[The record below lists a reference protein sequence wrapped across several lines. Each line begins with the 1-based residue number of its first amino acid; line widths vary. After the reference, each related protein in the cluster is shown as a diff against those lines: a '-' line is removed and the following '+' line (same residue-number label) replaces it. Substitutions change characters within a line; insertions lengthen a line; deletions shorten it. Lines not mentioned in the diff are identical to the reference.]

1 MSAMTLQADPIH
13 QQVKTLNSEPANT
26 QHSPILKKFASLSLI
41 GALITGALLWVD
53 PRTLSGEPVWL
64 KPLKFFIS
72 MSVFTFTLD
81 WGLSHAQERITRL
94 NLYRKGVVLGLSYE
108 ILLICIQA
116 ARGVKSHFNYASPID
131 IAIFLSM
138 GVVIAIV
145 VVTSVV
151 AALLATSG
159 RTHLQ
164 ASEKIAFR
172 WGMILFGAAGFLGYL
187 MPQPSATQMNAM
199 VRGERLTIIGSH
211 FVGSE
216 EGLTRL
222 APLTGW
228 SLEAGDLRVAHFF
241 GMHAVQLLLFWV
253 LVMKV
258 FKVNLDSKP
267 AENLV
272 KSVAILL
279 GGVTLSLLVE
289 AYLEQS
295 TFNPRPEFWIF
306 RGIVLLAIL
315 VQAVRVKKLGES
327 QR

>member
-1 MSAMTLQADPIH
+1 MKPDRDINPEGSKPFSSIS
-13 QQVKTLNSEPANT
+13 KNPE
-26 QHSPILKKFASLSLI
+26 HSSILKKFTSLSLI
-41 GALITGALLWVD
+41 GALITGVLIWLD
-53 PRTLSGEPVWL
+53 PRELSGEPVWL

-72 MSVFTFTLD
+72 MSVFTLTLD
-81 WGLSHAQERITRL
+81 WGLSKAQEQTPRL
-94 NLYRKGVVLGLSYE
+94 NLYRKVVVLGLFYE
-108 ILLICIQA
+108 ITLICIQA
-116 ARGVKSHFNYASPID
+116 VRGVKSHFNYASPID

-145 VVTSVV
+145 VVTAVV
-151 AALLATSG
+151 ASVLATSG
-159 RTHLQ
+159 RTHLE

-172 WGMILFGAAGFLGYL
+172 WGMILFGVAGFLGYL

-241 GMHAVQLLLFWV
+241 GMHAVQLLLLWV
-253 LVMKV
+253 LFMKV

-289 AYLEQS
+289 AYLAQS

-315 VQAVRVKKLGES
+315 VQAFRVKQLGES
-327 QR
+327 